1 MKKKTLLYEYSLW
14 RLFWQSGLTGMIIWA
29 FAEVAIVFVCIYKG
43 FHMKEHSILLLFMW
57 VFGLVVFYTR
67 PIISL
72 FQVFQQQAA
81 IGIRWRDRTDF
92 DKEEHLRDWYVIFDG
107 GGFLL
112 YHRNYI
118 KKILRTVKEEQTDGD
133 GHSRGHWYALCYE
146 DVTGK
151 QRKIKFSS
159 TAWEKEFRKWY
170 KQK

>member
-1 MKKKTLLYEYSLW
+1 MKKKTSLYEYSLW

-29 FAEVAIVFVCIYKG
+29 FAELAIVFVCIYKG

-92 DKEEHLRDWYVIFDG
+92 DKEE
-107 GGFLL
+107 
-112 YHRNYI
+112 
-118 KKILRTVKEEQTDGD
+118 QTDGD

-146 DVTGK
+146 DITGK